1 MTQESRPLFG
11 FKQGKGC
18 KTRQESKG
26 GGGKIARRARRDGE
40 RIRKELGRYTNVN
53 FTIKVAD

>member
-18 KTRQESKG
+18 KTRQESRG
-26 GGGKIARRARRDGE
+26 EEKITRRARRDGE